1 MSQEN
6 MSQENMN
13 ESETSFSNHIVEKIV
28 DEIID
33 DNVNNSINKIED
45 SDCSD
50 GHSHFEE
57 LGQGHSRSRSPCKH
71 CSQQNSDSE
80 HTQVLPKDT
89 YDDTDAETIIFTN
102 AEKHILEHPDI
113 SDSDDEC
120 VQHELS
126 KNELSDTDTVHEHS
140 VIVEHDEEEKM
151 SELPDIETKGAEVEV
166 VEHEDFNFNAKITT
180 LKQLELYEGK
190 RLQKLND
197 KVKSLHDIF
206 ETAKRISEIR
216 RNDETAYD
224 LIEFDQFNNIT
235 YGDYLKHR
243 FELSTKKPRRQKS
256 NVYLKKEAET
266 FKKEDTNLIKLAREI
281 FNVIKPLC
289 EQYKDM
295 DFA

>member
-1 MSQEN
+1 

-33 DNVNNSINKIED
+33 DNVNNSINKVED

-50 GHSHFEE
+50 FEE
-57 LGQGHSRSRSPCKH
+57 LGHSHSRSRSPCKH

-80 HTQVLPKDT
+80 HTQVLPKGT

-126 KNELSDTDTVHEHS
+126 KNELSVNEIVDEPS
-140 VIVEHDEEEKM
+140 VVEHDEEEKM
-151 SELPDIETKGAEVEV
+151 SELPVIETKGAEV

-180 LKQLELYEGK
+180 LKKLELYEGK
-190 RLQKLND
+190 RLKKLGD

-243 FELSTKKPRRQKS
+243 FELSTKKKRGQKN
-256 NVYLKKEAET
+256 NVYLKKEAES
-266 FKKEDTNLIKLAREI
+266 FKKEDTHLIKLAREI

>member
-1 MSQEN
+1 

-13 ESETSFSNHIVEKIV
+13 EVETSFSNHIVEKIV

-33 DNVNNSINKIED
+33 DTVNNSINKIEK
-45 SDCSD
+45 SDASD
-50 GHSHFEE
+50 GHSDCSAF
-57 LGQGHSRSRSPCKH
+57 LGRSRSRTPCKH
-71 CSQQNSDSE
+71 CSHENSFSEQTHVLQKNTDDDS
-80 HTQVLPKDT
+80 
-89 YDDTDAETIIFTN
+89 DAETIIFTN
-102 AEKHILEHPDI
+102 AEKHLLQHPDI

-126 KNELSDTDTVHEHS
+126 ETDTVHERS
-140 VIVEHDEEEKM
+140 IVMEHDEEEKM
-151 SELPDIETKGAEVEV
+151 SELPIVETKGEKVIEN
-166 VEHEDFNFNAKITT
+166 ENFNFNEKITT
-180 LKQLELYEGK
+180 LKKLELYEGK

-197 KVKSLHDIF
+197 KVKSLPDIF
-206 ETAKRISEIR
+206 ETAKQISEIR

-224 LIEFDQFNNIT
+224 LIEFDKFNNIT

-243 FELSTKKPRRQKS
+243 FELSTKKPRRTKS
-256 NVYLKKEAET
+256 NVYLKNEAEK
-266 FKKEDTNLIKLAREI
+266 FKKEDSHLIKLAREI

>member
-6 MSQENMN
+6 IN
-13 ESETSFSNHIVEKIV
+13 EISSPVAELSFSNHIVEKIV

-33 DNVNNSINKIED
+33 DNVNNSIDKAENDKYSDNK
-45 SDCSD
+45 
-50 GHSHFEE
+50 E
-57 LGQGHSRSRSPCKH
+57 LGYSRSRSYSKH
-71 CSQQNSDSE
+71 CSQENSDSE
-80 HTQVLPKDT
+80 HTIILPKGT
-89 YDDTDAETIIFTN
+89 YDDTDAETIVFTN
-102 AEKHILEHPDI
+102 AEKHILEHPNI

-126 KNELSDTDTVHEHS
+126 DTDTVHEHS
-140 VIVEHDEEEKM
+140 VVVEHDEEEKM
-151 SELPDIETKGAEVEV
+151 SELPVVETKEAEV
-166 VEHEDFNFNAKITT
+166 VEHENFNFNTKITT
-180 LKQLELYEGK
+180 LKKLELYEGK
-190 RLQKLND
+190 RLRKLGD

-224 LIEFDQFNNIT
+224 LIVFDQFNNIT

-243 FELSTKKPRRQKS
+243 FELSTKKKRGQK
-256 NVYLKKEAET
+256 NNDYLKKESET
-266 FKKEDTNLIKLAREI
+266 FKKEDTHLIKLAREI

>member
-6 MSQENMN
+6 INEMN
-13 ESETSFSNHIVEKIV
+13 SHTPETSFSNHIVEKIV

-33 DNVNNSINKIED
+33 DTVNNSINKMEND
-45 SDCSD
+45 ECSD
-50 GHSHFEE
+50 FEE
-57 LGQGHSRSRSPCKH
+57 LGHSHSRSRSPCKH
-71 CSQQNSDSE
+71 CSQENSDSG
-80 HTQVLPKDT
+80 HTIVLPKGT
-89 YDDTDAETIIFTN
+89 YDDTDTETIIFSR
-102 AEKHILEHPDI
+102 AEKQILEHPNI

-120 VQHELS
+120 VRHELS
-126 KNELSDTDTVHEHS
+126 VKNELSDDEIVNEHS

-151 SELPDIETKGAEVEV
+151 SELPDVETKGAEVEV

-180 LKQLELYEGK
+180 LKKLELYEGK
-190 RLQKLND
+190 RLKKLGD

-224 LIEFDQFNNIT
+224 LIVFDQFNNIT

-243 FELSTKKPRRQKS
+243 FELSTKKKRGQKN
-256 NVYLKKEAET
+256 NVYLKKEAES
-266 FKKEDTNLIKLAREI
+266 FKKEDTHLIKLAREI

>member
-1 MSQEN
+1 

-28 DEIID
+28 DEIIYD
-33 DNVNNSINKIED
+33 TVNNSINKAKNDE
-45 SDCSD
+45 CSN
-50 GHSHFEE
+50 FEQ
-57 LGQGHSRSRSPCKH
+57 LGCSRSRTPCKY
-71 CSQQNSDSE
+71 CSQENSESE
-80 HTQVLPKDT
+80 HTIVLPKGT
-89 YDDTDAETIIFTN
+89 YDDTDAETIVFTK
-102 AEKHILEHPDI
+102 AEKHILEHPNI

-126 KNELSDTDTVHEHS
+126 DTDTVHEHS
-140 VIVEHDEEEKM
+140 VVVEHDEEEKM
-151 SELPDIETKGAEVEV
+151 SELPVVETKGVEV
-166 VEHEDFNFNAKITT
+166 VEHENFNFNTKITT
-180 LKQLELYEGK
+180 LKKLELYEGK
-190 RLQKLND
+190 RLEKLND

-224 LIEFDQFNNIT
+224 LIQFDKFNNIT

-243 FELSTKKPRRQKS
+243 FELSTKKPMRQKS
-256 NVYLKKEAET
+256 NVYLKKEAEK
-266 FKKEDTNLIKLAREI
+266 FKKEDTHLIKLAREI

>member
-1 MSQEN
+1 

-13 ESETSFSNHIVEKIV
+13 ESETSFSDHIVEKIV

-33 DNVNNSINKIED
+33 DTVNNSINKVED
-45 SDCSD
+45 SDC
-50 GHSHFEE
+50 
-57 LGQGHSRSRSPCKH
+57 
-71 CSQQNSDSE
+71 SDSE
-80 HTQVLPKDT
+80 HTQVLPKET
-89 YDDTDAETIIFTN
+89 YDTDTETIIFTN

-126 KNELSDTDTVHEHS
+126 KNELSENEIVDEHS

-151 SELPDIETKGAEVEV
+151 SELPVIETKEAEV
-166 VEHEDFNFNAKITT
+166 VEHEDFNFNTKITT
-180 LKQLELYEGK
+180 LKKLELYEGK
-190 RLQKLND
+190 RLKKLSD

-224 LIEFDQFNNIT
+224 LIVFDQFNNIT

-243 FELSTKKPRRQKS
+243 FELSTKKKRGQKN
-256 NVYLKKEAET
+256 NVYLKKEAES
-266 FKKEDTNLIKLAREI
+266 FKKEDTHLIKLAREI

>member
-6 MSQENMN
+6 IN
-13 ESETSFSNHIVEKIV
+13 EISSPVAELSFSNHIVEKIV

-33 DNVNNSINKIED
+33 DNVNNSIDKAENDKYSDNK
-45 SDCSD
+45 
-50 GHSHFEE
+50 E
-57 LGQGHSRSRSPCKH
+57 LGYSRSRSYSKH
-71 CSQQNSDSE
+71 CSQENSDSE
-80 HTQVLPKDT
+80 HTIILPKGT
-89 YDDTDAETIIFTN
+89 YDNTDTETIIFSHG
-102 AEKHILEHPDI
+102 EKQILEYPNI

-120 VQHELS
+120 VRHELS
-126 KNELSDTDTVHEHS
+126 IKNELSDDEIVNEHS

-151 SELPDIETKGAEVEV
+151 SELPDVETKGAEVEV
-166 VEHEDFNFNAKITT
+166 VEDFNFNAKITT
-180 LKQLELYEGK
+180 LKKLELYEGK
-190 RLQKLND
+190 RLKKLGD

-224 LIEFDQFNNIT
+224 LIVFDQFNNIT

-243 FELSTKKPRRQKS
+243 FELSTKKKRGQK
-256 NVYLKKEAET
+256 NNDYLKKESET
-266 FKKEDTNLIKLAREI
+266 FKKEDTHLIKLAREI

>member
-6 MSQENMN
+6 IN
-13 ESETSFSNHIVEKIV
+13 EISSPVAELSFSNHIVEKIV

-33 DNVNNSINKIED
+33 DTVNNSIDKVENDECFD
-45 SDCSD
+45 
-50 GHSHFEE
+50 FEE
-57 LGQGHSRSRSPCKH
+57 LGHSHSRSRSPCKH
-71 CSQQNSDSE
+71 CSQENSDSG
-80 HTQVLPKDT
+80 HTIVLPKGT
-89 YDDTDAETIIFTN
+89 YDDTDTETIIFSR
-102 AEKHILEHPDI
+102 AEKQILEHPNI

-120 VQHELS
+120 VRHELS
-126 KNELSDTDTVHEHS
+126 IKNELSDNEIVNEHS

-151 SELPDIETKGAEVEV
+151 SELPDVETKGAEVEV
-166 VEHEDFNFNAKITT
+166 VEDFDFNAKITT
-180 LKQLELYEGK
+180 LKKLELYEGK
-190 RLQKLND
+190 RLKKLGD

-224 LIEFDQFNNIT
+224 LIVFDQFNNIT

-243 FELSTKKPRRQKS
+243 FELSTKKKRGQKN
-256 NVYLKKEAET
+256 NVYLKKEAES
-266 FKKEDTNLIKLAREI
+266 FKKEDTHLIKLAREI